1 MASSLFAFLGL
12 KGIALIII
20 GVWLVL
26 ALVKRLFKL
35 AVFAVLILVAVYF
48 LYPVVVSAFGAK

>member
-1 MASSLFAFLGL
+1 MAGEVAFLGL

-35 AVFAVLILVAVYF
+35 AVFAVLILVAVYY
-48 LYPVVVSAFGAK
+48 LYPVVVSAFGTK